1 MIQPFERI
9 LFIKG
14 ILSDHK
20 KPILADNSVKK
31 LLLLFFIFPLFSTAQ
46 NINGSI
52 VSQETKLPLEN
63 TNVFAL
69 SSKVGTITDEEGK
82 FSLKLL
88 SKFKDDEI
96 VEFSHIGY
104 VTAQFSLSYLRKQNF
119 KVFLEN
125 EVQNLSGVTIK
136 ANPKLNL
143 KLPYSKLTSMKH
155 SVYSFGSFLKDDKIY
170 MIGGD
175 ASYEMDRLELI
186 RSKRADFTL
195 TTYLEASQQ
204 NSVLSYFRRD
214 FSIYDIKTNT
224 WEYPELESKLKKRAH
239 HNIHYYDNSIYIL
252 GGKSVKVNQKSNWE
266 YLQNENEVL
275 DLNNRTI
282 KVDYTNPHQAAD
294 FASFTYKDNIIV
306 MGGSVKMT
314 ENGKKDFTNK
324 VHLYNIT
331 SGYWYELDPMPTA
344 KETSGIII
352 DNTIYLIGG
361 DDGKP
366 VSKIETFDLNTQAWQ
381 TEGDLFF
388 GLEKPAIAYHDNMI
402 YIYEDRIMYAYDL
415 KTKQLKE
422 YETELALKYST
433 MYFADNKLYILGGR
447 TESKYEKA
455 PSSNIFTIDIK
466 DFKNTKP
473 ARTKT
478 LKREMNL
485 AKAN

>member
-1 MIQPFERI
+1 M
-9 LFIKG
+9 
-14 ILSDHK
+14 
-20 KPILADNSVKK
+20 KK
-31 LLLLFFIFPLFSTAQ
+31 LLLLFILSPLLSIAQ
-46 NINGSI
+46 NINGTI
-52 VSQETKLPLEN
+52 ISQETKLPIAN

-69 SSKVGTITDEEGK
+69 SSKTGTITDEEGK
-82 FSLKLL
+82 FSLNLL
-88 SKFKDDEI
+88 SKFKDNE
-96 VEFSHIGY
+96 VLEFSHIGY
-104 VTAQFSLSYLRKQNF
+104 ASVQFSLSYLKKQNY
-119 KVFLEN
+119 KVFLED
-125 EVQNLSGVTIK
+125 EVQNLSGVTVK

-155 SVYSFGSFLKDDKIY
+155 SIFSFGSFLKDDKIY
-170 MIGGD
+170 IIGGD
-175 ASYEMDRLELI
+175 ASYEVDRLELI

-195 TTYLEASQQ
+195 TTYLEAYQQ
-204 NSVLSYFRRD
+204 NAVLSYFRRD

-224 WEYPELESKLKKRAH
+224 WEYPKLEPKLKKRAH
-239 HNIHYYDNSIYIL
+239 HNIHYYNNSIYVL
-252 GGKSVKVNQKSNWE
+252 GGKSLKVNQKSNWE

-275 DLNNRTI
+275 DLNNQTI
-282 KVDYTNPHQAAD
+282 KTDYTTPHQAAD

-306 MGGSVKMT
+306 MGGSLKLS
-314 ENGKKDFTNK
+314 ESGKKDFTNK

-344 KETSGIII
+344 KETSGIVI
-352 DNTIYLIGG
+352 DDTIYLIGG

-381 TEGDLFF
+381 TEGDLFY
-388 GLEKPAIAYHDNMI
+388 GLEKPAIAYHDNII
-402 YIYEDRIMYAYDL
+402 YIYEDRTMYTYDL

-447 TESKYEKA
+447 TESKFEKA
-455 PSSNIFTIDIK
+455 PSSTIFTFDLE